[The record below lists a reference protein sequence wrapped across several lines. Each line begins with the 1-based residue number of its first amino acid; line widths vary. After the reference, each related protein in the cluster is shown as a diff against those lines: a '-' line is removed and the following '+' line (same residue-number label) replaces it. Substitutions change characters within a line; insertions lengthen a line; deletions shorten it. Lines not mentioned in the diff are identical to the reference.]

1 MKVFLDTNVLMDI
14 VLERNI
20 CLNEELEIIACAMDG
35 LLDCSVSALSVVN
48 TLYVSKK
55 YNKPLEDVKNALLKL
70 SECVEILDIRGLD
83 AANMLSSEWKDYED
97 SLQYSSAVNFDADY
111 IITRD
116 KKDFSLSKIPVST
129 PSEFI
134 SLIHS

>member
-1 MKVFLDTNVLMDI
+1 MDI

-55 YNKPLEDVKNALLKL
+55 YIKPLEDVKNALLKL

-116 KKDFSLSKIPVST
+116 KKDFSLSKIPVFT